1 MLFNKDPNMRYVDMC
16 AEFDNEFYSGQ
27 RNDTKLFKYMYLVY
41 YMFACKNNYFK
52 RFEDYDEY
60 AQYAAT
66 TVYIRYLRKEKNG
79 ERIKSLKNYA
89 ESTHYH
95 LKVMWQK
102 EKFNIVNGP
111 EYGAEE
117 AEAMEAY
124 MRNLAESVA
133 ISDTTLTD
141 VEELLGTIPSVVSKV
156 LKQSPFKKD
165 KLMAHRLRI
174 SCLLTLLSGLT
185 LSKDSINKLKS
196 KQEAGKL
203 DDDTDDK
210 FILKLLKKEKETSI
224 VLWKLDESMT
234 DYVRM
239 LVNKVRCYMTGEVS
253 EIRWDNTASDDV
265 VDAILM
271 NTYKEVYGYEVK
283 EEY

>member
-16 AEFDNEFYSGQ
+16 AEFDNEFYTEG

-66 TVYIRYLRKEKNG
+66 TVYTRYLRKERKG

-111 EYGAEE
+111 DYGAEE

-124 MRNLAESVA
+124 MRNLAESSA
-133 ISDTTLTD
+133 YTDTTLND
-141 VEELLGTIPSVVSKV
+141 VEELLGNLPKIVSRVVN
-156 LKQSPFKKD
+156 QSPFKKD
-165 KLMAHRLRI
+165 KLMKHRLKI

-185 LSKDSINKLKS
+185 LSKDSISKLKS
-196 KQEAGKL
+196 KQDAGKL

-210 FILKLLKKEKETSI
+210 YILKLLKKEKENSL
-224 VLWKLDESMT
+224 VLWKLDESMS

-239 LVNKVRCYMTGEVS
+239 LVNKVRCLMTGEIS
-253 EIRWDNTASDDV
+253 EIRIDNTPSEDTI
-265 VDAILM
+265 DAIMM
-271 NTYKEVYGYEVK
+271 NAYKEVYGYDAK